1 MRDDKAVFEPLNKP
15 IDALKKRLSA
25 ANQGPSVGSE
35 YRANNRNAEKLGH
48 LEAVRDYLREHHP
61 ELASGQRGL
70 TMTAEEVALLI
81 DNTCQTVEGR
91 AVKDRQYYL
100 VKLLEEGVKT
110 RNWQLPVPM
119 PVQSVQ
125 MFSSF
130 TTPDMGARLA
140 DYDQIND
147 AFLASLES
155 AAPELPAEEAMERD
169 AGELLYSLVF
179 HSGVTARRWF
189 NRLSEAIRQG
199 AGSVDDYT
207 WLELESTSLGGR
219 TRPSTDTCR
228 RVILAPITEL
238 LLRRWYLRWG
248 SNWPEVNEVK
258 GKASPDEELLKR
270 FVGGLIEANR
280 ITLNRPLHVFAVAE
294 ANLVMVAPGFLV
306 HYARTPDLGASLPLS
321 NWMRL
326 LTGGTVVR
334 PALQAS
340 QAEREN
346 EMVGS
351 PALIIPEFPL
361 TDQKPFFKRLMKR
374 VRFLASEALT
384 AQGARDPI
392 GTDRQRRDVL
402 ATKAEVFKT
411 LDKIAEEKGCSI
423 LVQLMC
429 HYVRALLRTDE
440 SVSPALQQ
448 KIRNLQHLE
457 LLLPYATDI
466 PNPESLDSDE
476 WQSIYETVVSGFPGN
491 GGVLRQT
498 LSEWHEFLH
507 RYYGMPRIPM
517 EEGSGYGVD
526 AAILTPLEY
535 HRAKGFLMARADD
548 ELAGIQLALLI
559 MGFRCGLRR
568 TECWARQY
576 GDFHGLGDPTV
587 NNPELLV
594 RPTKIA
600 GVKSDAAIR
609 RLPLRLLLTGDELEW
624 LTGFVNGRKLRRAND
639 EARDALFED
648 PVSGTFRI
656 QEKWAFDGLTA
667 LLRSVSGDENIRFH
681 HLRHSFASLT
691 LLRLLERKP
700 FDLLQETWVRS
711 NDVELM
717 PAVHGSGNTV
727 NAGVANAWRPLSQ
740 LAQWMGHSSER
751 VTLKSYTHLLDLA
764 LRQYLLSDDRSYTI
778 AQQQTLL
785 DKTSGALERFRHR
798 AQLKDRVTPGIT
810 LAAVARIPA
819 KGLMA
824 LPKISDKKKELPPV
838 VNRVAEDINPLL
850 PYRVSCQVFIRT
862 QAQIHEPLPV
872 ALEKTAAQLDLDL
885 PIVQQ
890 WYERSALL
898 MNSSTGMTGTPSPT
912 RKLGIRLSFS
922 LRPKSELANTELYKA
937 FTLIFRAPELPTYIS
952 PPQSKSAFQECM
964 QFFKW
969 LSDWMAEDPESG
981 RRALIA
987 AAESVQRSKAPLRPL
1002 GRSRQIAFMALMK
1015 KFRLGARATITLT
1028 VKEENRKAALKF
1040 WGQSLGVAQNA
1051 IIIRPAEDIRIPKH
1065 GNVSFDWK
1073 APHKLGKYLWPTIR
1087 FVVFT
1092 GCVLYDA
1099 VPESF
1104 RDGSFDADT
1113 LDDESEK
1120 GAVPG

>member
-1 MRDDKAVFEPLNKP
+1 MRDDTAVFEPLNKP
-15 IDALKKRLSA
+15 IEALKKRLSA
-25 ANQGPSVGSE
+25 TSQGSSVGSE
-35 YRANNRNAEKLGH
+35 YRAHNRNVEKLGH
-48 LEAVRDYLREHHP
+48 LEAVRDYLFEYYP

-70 TMTAEEVALLI
+70 TMTAEEVDRL
-81 DNTCQTVEGR
+81 VENASKTDDGR
-91 AVKDRQYYL
+91 AVKDKQYYL
-100 VKLLEEGVKT
+100 VKLLDAGVKT
-110 RNWQLPVPM
+110 RDWQLPVPM

-125 MFSSF
+125 MFSSM

-155 AAPELPAEEAMERD
+155 AAPELQAEEAMERD

-189 NRLSEAIRQG
+189 NRLGEAIGNG
-199 AGSVDDYT
+199 AGSVGDYT
-207 WLELESTSLGGR
+207 WLELEATSTVGR
-219 TRPSTDTCR
+219 TRPSTQSCR

-248 SNWPEVNEVK
+248 KIWPDVTVSK
-258 GKASPDEELLKR
+258 GQASPDEVLLKH
-270 FVGGLIEANR
+270 FIGDLVEKNQL
-280 ITLNRPLHVFAVAE
+280 TLNRPLNVFAVAE
-294 ANLVMVAPGFLV
+294 ANLIIIAPGFLV
-306 HYARTPDLGASLPLS
+306 HYARTPDLGASLSLS

-326 LTGGTVVR
+326 LTGGTQVQ
-334 PALQAS
+334 PAS
-340 QAEREN
+340 QETQQEREN

-351 PALIIPEFPL
+351 PALTNPEFPL
-361 TDQKPFFKRLMKR
+361 RDQRPLFKRLMKR
-374 VRFLASEALT
+374 LRFLESEASRIQEASDPSEQ
-384 AQGARDPI
+384 AQ
-392 GTDRQRRDVL
+392 RQRDVL
-402 ATKAEVFKT
+402 ATKAEVFKAM
-411 LDKIAEEKGCSI
+411 DKIAAKSGCSI

-429 HYVRALLRTDE
+429 HYVRVLLRTDDG
-440 SVSPALQQ
+440 VSPALQQ
-448 KIRNLQHLE
+448 KIRDLQYLE
-457 LLLPYATDI
+457 LLLPFAIDI

-476 WQSIYETVVSGFPGN
+476 WQSIYETVVSSFPGN
-491 GGVLRQT
+491 GGSLRRT
-498 LSEWHEFLH
+498 LFEWHEFLH
-507 RYYGMPRIPM
+507 GYYGMPRIPM
-517 EEGSGYGVD
+517 EEGAGYGVD

-535 HRAKGFLMARADD
+535 HRAKRFLLARADD

-609 RLPLRLLLTGDELEW
+609 RLPLRLLLTSDELEW
-624 LTGFVNGRKLRRAND
+624 LTGFVMGRKLRRAND
-639 EARDALFED
+639 EARDGLFQD
-648 PVSGTFRI
+648 PVSGTFRL

-681 HLRHSFASLT
+681 HLRHSFASLS

-700 FDLLQETWVRS
+700 YDLLPEPWVQS
-711 NDVELM
+711 DGVELM
-717 PAVHGSGNTV
+717 PPMHGSSNIV
-727 NAGVANAWRPLSQ
+727 SAGVANVWRPLSQ

-764 LRQYLLSDDRSYTI
+764 LCQYLLQEDRSYTI

-785 DKTSGALERFRHR
+785 DKTLGALERFRHR
-798 AQLKDRVTPGIT
+798 AQLKDRVTPARA
-810 LAAVARIPA
+810 LAAVARMPA
-819 KGLMA
+819 KGLLE
-824 LPKISDKKKELPPV
+824 LPKTTDRKKELPPV
-838 VNRVAEDINPLL
+838 VNRVAEDVNPLL
-850 PYRVSCQVFIRT
+850 PYRVSCQVFIRM
-862 QAQIHEPLPV
+862 QAPFNEPLSV

-898 MNSSTGMTGTPSPT
+898 MGSSTGRTGE
-912 RKLGIRLSFS
+912 RLRFS
-922 LRPKSELANTELYKA
+922 LRSKTSVNNTTLAKIY
-937 FTLIFRAPELPTYIS
+937 TLICFAPELPTYII
-952 PPQSKSAFQECM
+952 PPQSKSAFKECM

-969 LSDWMAEDPESG
+969 LSDWMVEDADSG
-981 RRALIA
+981 RSALIA
-987 AAESVQRSKAPLRPL
+987 AAESVQRSKAELRPR
-1002 GRSRQIAFMALMK
+1002 GRERQIAFMALMNK
-1015 KFRLGARATITLT
+1015 LRLGARATVTLT
-1028 VKEENRKAALKF
+1028 VEKENRKAALKF

-1051 IIIRPAEDIRIPKH
+1051 IVIRPAKDKKVPKH

-1073 APHKLGKYLWPTIR
+1073 VTHKLGKHFWHAIR

-1104 RDGSFDADT
+1104 QNGSFDADT
-1113 LDDESEK
+1113 LEDESEE

>member
-1 MRDDKAVFEPLNKP
+1 TSGR
-15 IDALKKRLSA
+15 
-25 ANQGPSVGSE
+25 SVQ
-35 YRANNRNAEKLGH
+35 
-48 LEAVRDYLREHHP
+48 
-61 ELASGQRGL
+61 ASGQG
-70 TMTAEEVALLI
+70 
-81 DNTCQTVEGR
+81 
-91 AVKDRQYYL
+91 
-100 VKLLEEGVKT
+100 
-110 RNWQLPVPM
+110 
-119 PVQSVQ
+119 VQ
-125 MFSSF
+125 MFSSM
-130 TTPDMGARLA
+130 TTPDVGARLA

-155 AAPELPAEEAMERD
+155 AAPELQAEEAMERD

-179 HSGVTARRWF
+179 HSGVTACRWF
-189 NRLSEAIRQG
+189 NRLSEAIRHG
-199 AGSVDDYT
+199 VGSVGDYT
-207 WLELESTSLGGR
+207 WLELESTSIAGR

-248 SNWPEVNEVK
+248 SYWPDVKEVK

-280 ITLNRPLHVFAVAE
+280 ITLNRPLNVFAVAE

-306 HYARTPDLGASLPLS
+306 HFARTPDLGASLPLP

-326 LTGGTVVR
+326 LTGGAVVH
-334 PALQAS
+334 PALENPQD
-340 QAEREN
+340 EREN

-351 PALIIPEFPL
+351 PALIVPEYPL
-361 TDQKPFFKRLMKR
+361 TDQKTLFKRLMKR
-374 VRFLASEALT
+374 LRFLKSEALIV
-384 AQGARDPI
+384 QGARDPI
-392 GTDRQRRDVL
+392 GKSQQRRNVL
-402 ATKAEVFKT
+402 VAKTEVFKAI
-411 LDKIAEEKGCSI
+411 DKIAEEKGCSI

-429 HYVRALLRTDE
+429 HYVRVLLRTDE
-440 SVSPALQQ
+440 SVSPTLQQ
-448 KIRNLQHLE
+448 KICNLQHLE
-457 LLLPYATDI
+457 LLLPFATDI
-466 PNPESLDSDE
+466 LNPESLDSDE
-476 WQSIYETVVSGFPGN
+476 WQSIYETLVSSFPGN
-491 GGVLRQT
+491 GGNLRGA

-517 EEGSGYGVD
+517 EEGSGYRVD

-535 HRAKGFLMARADD
+535 HRAKSFLMARADD
-548 ELAGIQLALLI
+548 ELAEIQLALLI

-576 GDFHGLGDPTV
+576 GDFHGLGDPNV

-639 EARDALFED
+639 EPRDALFED
-648 PVSGTFRI
+648 PVSKTFRI

-691 LLRLLERKP
+691 LLRLLEREP
-700 FDLLQETWVRS
+700 FDLLPEPWVRS

-717 PAVHGSGNTV
+717 PTVQGSGITV

-798 AQLKDRVTPGIT
+798 SRLTDRVTPAIT

-819 KGLMA
+819 KGLMK
-824 LPKISDKKKELPPV
+824 LPKVTDSKRELPPV

-862 QAQIHEPLPV
+862 QAPNHEPLSV

-885 PIVQQ
+885 SIVKQ

-898 MNSSTGMTGTPSPT
+898 MSSSTGMTGTPSAT

-922 LRPKSELANTELYKA
+922 LRPKSELANTELSKV

-964 QFFKW
+964 KYFKW
-969 LSDWMAEDPESG
+969 LSEWMAEDAEAG

-1015 KFRLGARATITLT
+1015 KFRLGARATVTLT

-1040 WGQSLGVAQNA
+1040 WGPNLGVAQSA
-1051 IIIRPAEDIRIPKH
+1051 IVIRQAGDMRIPKH
-1065 GNVSFDWK
+1065 GNVSFDWSVTN
-1073 APHKLGKYLWPTIR
+1073 KLGQYFWPTIR

-1104 RDGSFDADT
+1104 RDRVFDAGT
-1113 LDDESEK
+1113 VEEESEK
-1120 GAVPG
+1120 GAVLG

>member
-1 MRDDKAVFEPLNKP
+1 MRDDEAVFELLNKP
-15 IDALKKRLSA
+15 IEALKKRLAA
-25 ANQGPSVGSE
+25 ANQKLSVGSE
-35 YRANNRNAEKLGH
+35 YRTKNRNAEKLSH
-48 LEAVRDYLREHHP
+48 LEAVREYLLEHHP

-70 TMTAEEVALLI
+70 TMTAEEVARLV
-81 DNTCQTVEGR
+81 DNVCQTIEGR

-100 VKLLEEGVKT
+100 VKLLDEGVKN
-110 RNWQLPVPM
+110 RGWQLPVPM
-119 PVQSVQ
+119 PVQGVQ
-125 MFSSF
+125 IYSSMI
-130 TTPDMGARLA
+130 TPDMGARLA

-147 AFLASLES
+147 AFLASLEG
-155 AAPELPAEEAMERD
+155 AAPELQANEAMKSA

-189 NRLSEAIRQG
+189 NRLSEAIRHG
-199 AGSVDDYT
+199 AGSVGDYT
-207 WLELESTSLGGR
+207 WLELESTSIGGR
-219 TRPSTDTCR
+219 ARPSTYTCR
-228 RVILAPITEL
+228 RVILAPITKL

-248 SNWPEVNEVK
+248 RNWPDLTEVK
-258 GKASPDEELLKR
+258 GKASPDEHLLKQ
-270 FVGGLIEANR
+270 FVGGLIEKNR
-280 ITLNRPLHVFAVAE
+280 IPLNRPLNVFAVAE
-294 ANLVMVAPGFLV
+294 ANLATIAPSFLV

-326 LTGGTVVR
+326 LTGRTVVHSA
-334 PALQAS
+334 PQES
-340 QAEREN
+340 QEEHEN

-351 PALIIPEFPL
+351 PALIVPEYPL

-374 VRFLASEALT
+374 LRILKSEELIM
-384 AQGARDPI
+384 QGGRDPI
-392 GTDRQRRDVL
+392 GKSQQRRNVL
-402 ATKAEVFKT
+402 ATKMEVFKE

-429 HYVRALLRTDE
+429 HYIRALLRTDE
-440 SVSPALQQ
+440 SVSPSLQK
-448 KIRNLQHLE
+448 KIHNLQYLE

-491 GGVLRQT
+491 GGALRQT

-535 HRAKGFLMARADD
+535 HRAKSFLLASADD

-609 RLPLRLLLTGDELEW
+609 RLPLRLLLTEDELVW
-624 LTGFVNGRKLRRAND
+624 LTVFVNGRKLRRAND
-639 EARDALFED
+639 ETRDALFED
-648 PVSGTFRI
+648 PVSRTFRI

-667 LLRSVSGDENIRFH
+667 LLRSVSGDESIRFH

-691 LLRLLERKP
+691 LLRLLEREP
-700 FDLLQETWVRS
+700 FDLLPEPWVRS

-717 PAVHGSGNTV
+717 PTVQGSGNTIS
-727 NAGVANAWRPLSQ
+727 AGAANAWRPLSQ
-740 LAQWMGHSSER
+740 LTQWMGHSSER

-764 LRQYLLSDDRSYTI
+764 LRHYLLRDDRSYTI

-785 DKTSGALERFRHR
+785 EKTTGALERFRHR
-798 AQLKDRVTPGIT
+798 AQLNDRVTPAIT
-810 LAAVARIPA
+810 LAALARMPA
-819 KGLMA
+819 KGLMRF
-824 LPKISDKKKELPPV
+824 PKITDSKKELPPV

-862 QAQIHEPLPV
+862 QAPFHEPLPV
-872 ALEKTAAQLDLDL
+872 ALDKIAAQLDLDL

-898 MNSSTGMTGTPSPT
+898 MNSSTGMTGTPSAT
-912 RKLGIRLSFS
+912 RNLGIRLRFS
-922 LRPKSELANTELYKA
+922 LRPKSELANTELHKA

-964 QFFKW
+964 KYFKW
-969 LSDWMAEDPESG
+969 LSEWMAEDAEAG
-981 RRALIA
+981 RAALIA

-1015 KFRLGARATITLT
+1015 KFRLGTRAIVTLT

-1040 WGQSLGVAQNA
+1040 WGPNLGVAQNA
-1051 IIIRPAEDIRIPKH
+1051 IVIRQAGDMRIPKH
-1065 GNVSFDWK
+1065 GNVSFDWN
-1073 APHKLGKYLWPTIR
+1073 ATYKLGKYFWPTIR

-1104 RDGSFDADT
+1104 RDRSFDADT
-1113 LDDESEK
+1113 LEDER
-1120 GAVPG
+1120 

>member
-1 MRDDKAVFEPLNKP
+1 MRDDEAVFEPLNKP
-15 IDALKKRLSA
+15 IKELKKRISA
-25 ANQGPSVGSE
+25 ANQGTSVGSE

-48 LEAVRDYLREHHP
+48 LEAVRDYLCEHHP
-61 ELASGQRGL
+61 ELARGQRGL
-70 TMTAEEVALLI
+70 AMTAEEVALLI
-81 DNTCQTVEGR
+81 DNACQTVEGR

-100 VKLLEEGVKT
+100 VKLLDEGVKT
-110 RNWQLPVPM
+110 RGWRLAVPM

-125 MFSSF
+125 MFSSM

-140 DYDQIND
+140 DYDHIND
-147 AFLASLES
+147 AFLANLGR
-155 AAPELPAEEAMERD
+155 AAPELQAEEAMARD

-189 NRLSEAIRQG
+189 NRLSRAIRNG
-199 AGSVDDYT
+199 AGSVGDYT
-207 WLELESTSLGGR
+207 WLELESTSIEER
-219 TRPSTDTCR
+219 TRAQTQTSR

-248 SNWPEVNEVK
+248 KVWPEVEEVK
-258 GKASPDEELLKR
+258 GKATLDEELLKQ
-270 FVGGLIEANR
+270 FVRGLIEKNR
-280 ITLNRPLHVFAVAE
+280 TPLNRPLNVFAVAE
-294 ANLVMVAPGFLV
+294 ANLVTIAPGFLV

-326 LTGGTVVR
+326 LTGQTAVHSA
-334 PALQAS
+334 PQES
-340 QAEREN
+340 QEEREN

-351 PALIIPEFPL
+351 PVLIVPEYPL
-361 TDQKPFFKRLMKR
+361 TDQKPFFKRLMRRLRILK
-374 VRFLASEALT
+374 SEELIM
-384 AQGARDPI
+384 QGARDPI
-392 GTDRQRRDVL
+392 GKSEQRRNVL
-402 ATKAEVFKT
+402 ATKMEVFKAQ
-411 LDKIAEEKGCSI
+411 DKIAEEKGCSI

-440 SVSPALQQ
+440 SVSPTLQQ

-457 LLLPYATDI
+457 LLLPFATDI
-466 PNPESLDSDE
+466 SNPESLDADE

-491 GGVLRQT
+491 GGALRQT

-535 HRAKGFLMARADD
+535 HRAKIFLMARADD

-576 GDFHGLGDPTV
+576 GDFHGLGDPNV

-624 LTGFVNGRKLRRAND
+624 LAGFVNGRKLRRAND
-639 EARDALFED
+639 ESRDALFED
-648 PVSGTFRI
+648 PVSRTFRI

-667 LLRSVSGDENIRFH
+667 LLRSVSGDESIRFH

-691 LLRLLERKP
+691 LLRLLEREP
-700 FDLLQETWVRS
+700 FDLLPEPWVRS

-717 PAVHGSGNTV
+717 PTVQGSGNTV
-727 NAGVANAWRPLSQ
+727 SAGAANAWRPLSQ

-764 LRQYLLSDDRSYTI
+764 LYQYSLRDDRSYTI

-785 DKTSGALERFRHR
+785 DKTPAALERFRHR
-798 AQLKDRVTPGIT
+798 AQLKDRVTPAVT

-819 KGLMA
+819 KGLMK
-824 LPKISDKKKELPPV
+824 LPKITDSKKELPLG

-850 PYRVSCQVFIRT
+850 PYRVSCQVFIRM
-862 QAQIHEPLPV
+862 QPPSNEPLSV

-885 PIVQQ
+885 SIAQQ

-898 MNSSTGMTGTPSPT
+898 MSSSTGMTGTPSAT
-912 RKLGIRLSFS
+912 RKLGVRLGFS
-922 LRPKSELANTELYKA
+922 LRPKSELANTTLSEP
-937 FTLIFRAPELPTYIS
+937 FTLIFRAPALPTYIS

-964 QFFKW
+964 KYFKW
-969 LSDWMAEDPESG
+969 LSEWMAEDAEAG

-1015 KFRLGARATITLT
+1015 KFRLGARATVTLT

-1040 WGQSLGVAQNA
+1040 WGENLGVAQTA
-1051 IIIRPAEDIRIPKH
+1051 IVIRQAGDMRIPKH

-1073 APHKLGKYLWPTIR
+1073 VTNKLGQYFWPTIR

-1104 RDGSFDADT
+1104 RDRAFDAGM
-1113 LDDESEK
+1113 LEDEPEK